1 MATGTTQLLSSK
13 EQNYASGPDEDIDE
27 ETLPNVPEPVKD
39 GLPQVRQ
46 GALLFIF
53 A

>member
-1 MATGTTQLLSSK
+1 MLSSK